1 MYWPILIPLYR
12 IVTRVDISLLVA
24 LLTKSHTHHAVARAW
39 FSGKPVAVCPFSELG
54 FIRVSM
60 SPAHNATMG
69 QAREALENFYANE
82 GAEFLAADISA
93 LAGQPSPSAGKSTDW
108 YLANLAAEHGMKWA
122 TLDKT
127 ASHPARELV
136 L

>member
-1 MYWPILIPLYR
+1 MKYLLD
-12 IVTRVDISLLVA
+12 VSLLVA

-39 FSGKPVAVCPFSELG
+39 SSGKNVVVCPLSELG

-60 SPAHNATMG
+60 SPAHNATMS
-69 QAREALENFYANE
+69 QAREALENFYDSE
-82 GAEFLAADISA
+82 DAEFLPADISA
-93 LAGQPSPSAGKSTDW
+93 LDGQPPPSAGKSTDW
-108 YLANLAAEHGMKWA
+108 YLANLAKKHGMKWA

-136 L
+136 A